1 LRRRPVISLGAAE
14 PPSPS
19 GRHSNPRYLVRR
31 LRRKL
36 PKATIVAGYW
46 TLKADETEEQNA
58 VTATGADLVASSLQ
72 RAVEQIIDAVQAG
85 TGGELNAE
93 I

>member
-46 TLKADETEEQNA
+46 TLKA
-58 VTATGADLVASSLQ
+58 VIATGADLVASSLQ

>member
-1 LRRRPVISLGAAE
+1 
-14 PPSPS
+14 
-19 GRHSNPRYLVRR
+19 

-46 TLKADETEEQNA
+46 TPEA
-58 VTATGADLVASSLQ
+58 VIATGADLVASSLQ